1 MSEAFI
7 NRLWGLERADLA
19 ELRRSLAFDPGTHAP
34 TFRVV
39 ESFAIHAK
47 SKFEGDMY
55 YLVAGLF
62 ALVERPNPDRAAPT
76 FEHPRNLGASI
87 AELYVARQSTRSI
100 EDRFIALLDA
110 DSEQLPYRLRQ
121 MIALLRE
128 TASIDWQTLL
138 RDLRFWNLED
148 KSVQRRWAQAFYR
161 HISYTPPTNETAP
174 SPEEAHP

>member
-7 NRLWGLERADLA
+7 NRLWGLERAELA

-39 ESFAIHAK
+39 ENFAMHAK
-47 SKFEGDMY
+47 NRLESDMY

-62 ALVERPNPDRAAPT
+62 ALVERPNPERPAPA
-76 FEHPRNLGASI
+76 FEHPRSLGSSI
-87 AELYVARQSTRSI
+87 AELYVARQSTKSI

-128 TASIDWQTLL
+128 TASVDWQTLL

-161 HISYTPPTNETAP
+161 HISYTPPEAVTA
-174 SPEEAHP
+174 PEEATP